1 MPVACPG
8 GARLTT
14 RGVAS
19 RVGVDGSFRGFSWSC
34 SVLTLPALSHL
45 LVARRKLA
53 PTFPECG
60 HDAWCG
66 RGVNRPVVLTRRFHG
81 ASLSDRLVR
90 RTFALSSTACSGD
103 SEIAA
108 RRGND
113 G

>member
-1 MPVACPG
+1 MPAACPG

-19 RVGVDGSFRGFSWSC
+19 RVGVDGAFRGFSWSC

-45 LVARRKLA
+45 LVARRKLS

-60 HDAWCG
+60 HDAWGG
-66 RGVNRPVVLTRRFHG
+66 RRVHRWVVLIRRFHG
-81 ASLSDRLVR
+81 ASPSERLVR
-90 RTFALSSTACSGD
+90 RAFALSSTAGSGD